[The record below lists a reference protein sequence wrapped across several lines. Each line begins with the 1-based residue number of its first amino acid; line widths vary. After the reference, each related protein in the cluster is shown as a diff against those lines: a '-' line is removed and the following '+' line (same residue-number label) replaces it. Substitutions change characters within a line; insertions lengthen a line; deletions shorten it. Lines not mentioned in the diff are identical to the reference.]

1 MFTYTATVMRWI
13 DGDTVDLEI
22 DLGFKTAVK
31 DRFRLYGIDTPELR
45 PKKADFASEEER
57 REEIK
62 KADAALAY
70 CEKIAPVGTRLVVRT
85 FKDEK
90 GKYGRWLADLRIPEE
105 QRTLNEMLVAEGH
118 AKLASF

>member
-1 MFTYTATVMRWI
+1 MFTYTATVVRWV

-45 PKKADFASEEER
+45 PKKADFASEEAR

-90 GKYGRWLADLRIPEE
+90 GKYGRWLADLRLPME
-105 QRTLNEMLVAEGH
+105 QRTLNEMLVTEGH
-118 AKLASF
+118 AKLASY